1 MKQGMTADEA
11 DAIINETLY
20 GNNKEIDALAE
31 SLTKTLEE
39 AGLNIL
45 APGTK
50 TNRIANELR
59 RANIV
64 SNGTFFQSVIE
75 DLIAKRVISEKARDI
90 KIDENVFN
98 GILNAA
104 EATAGK
110 GLGHASD
117 NKLFREMFD
126 KPSQRQS
133 KKLSE
138 ARKEGNRNKIAGQ
151 LAVNTGGSLL
161 SRFVG
166 GAARWSWLSF
176 QKVSGLA
183 LAQTILT
190 DIVFTPEVMT
200 KDGKLAFNKN
210 LIGRY
215 LNFKKLSDNFDLE
228 YKDGKPVREDGK
240 SQAEYDIETYLS
252 LRERLK
258 REIIGPLVGYT
269 LASAVLPILAKMLGF
284 GYDDDDSDE
293 KKADKVSRL
302 MFWLSKPEQ
311 RDIRNI
317 INKVGFIQLM
327 AYMGTIAKKDKY
339 GQPFYIDPKEKDN
352 DILKTAYNLN
362 VLNSIFL
369 ENFNKGGS
377 FNILKDLDEANRNQD
392 GSPGKVL
399 VRYGTELSNIGAP
412 FKFWDMNK
420 GAINGIMQGKTE
432 GQPKAETLK
441 DQFLKSAITR
451 DMFRSYMEKKD

>member
-1 MKQGMTADEA
+1 M
-11 DAIINETLY
+11 
-20 GNNKEIDALAE
+20 
-31 SLTKTLEE
+31 
-39 AGLNIL
+39 
-45 APGTK
+45 
-50 TNRIANELR
+50 
-59 RANIV
+59 
-64 SNGTFFQSVIE
+64 
-75 DLIAKRVISEKARDI
+75 
-90 KIDENVFN
+90 
-98 GILNAA
+98 
-104 EATAGK
+104 
-110 GLGHASD
+110 
-117 NKLFREMFD
+117 
-126 KPSQRQS
+126 
-133 KKLSE
+133 
-138 ARKEGNRNKIAGQ
+138 
-151 LAVNTGGSLL
+151 
-161 SRFVG
+161 
-166 GAARWSWLSF
+166 
-176 QKVSGLA
+176 
-183 LAQTILT
+183 
-190 DIVFTPEVMT
+190 
-200 KDGKLAFNKN
+200 
-210 LIGRY
+210 
-215 LNFKKLSDNFDLE
+215 
-228 YKDGKPVREDGK
+228 
-240 SQAEYDIETYLS
+240 
-252 LRERLK
+252 
-258 REIIGPLVGYT
+258 
-269 LASAVLPILAKMLGF
+269 LAKMLGF

-441 DQFLKSAITR
+441 DQFLKSTLTR